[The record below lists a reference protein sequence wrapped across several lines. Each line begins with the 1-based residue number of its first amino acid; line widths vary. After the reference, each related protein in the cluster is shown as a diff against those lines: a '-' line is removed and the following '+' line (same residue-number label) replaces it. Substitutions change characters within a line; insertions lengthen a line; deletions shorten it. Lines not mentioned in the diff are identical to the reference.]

1 MATFTQERR
10 RIALQ
15 TPLGKDALLLTAF
28 DGREELSRLFSYELE
43 MLAEKSDY
51 KASDLV
57 GKAVTFS
64 VDLAVGEPRFFHGF
78 VKRFVYIGGDE
89 LSSYRAEVVP
99 WLWFLTKTS
108 DCRIFQNK
116 SVPDIIEQVFKD
128 LGFSDYKLQ
137 LKGSFEPWE
146 YCVQYRES
154 DFNFVSRLMEEEGI
168 FYYFKHESGKHTLM
182 LCNDK
187 GAYQKCK
194 EGEVEFRS
202 ELNSPEGTGHISR
215 WDHQYEFRSGK
226 FAQTDYNFETPST
239 SLMTKTN
246 SVVNVNGNSK
256 FEIYDFPGE
265 YEKKSQGDAETKV
278 HMEEEEAGHE
288 IATGDST
295 CRSFTVGGKFTLVK
309 HPSKSEEGKGY
320 VITSIRHSCS
330 TGSYVSGSS
339 ASGEDYTNTFT
350 CIPDSVVFRPARITR
365 KPLIHGS
372 QTAVVTGPG
381 GEEIFP
387 DKYGRVKVQFH
398 WDREGKKD
406 DNSSC
411 WIRVSTPWSGKN
423 WGMVAIPRIG
433 QEVVVSYLEGD
444 PDRPL
449 ITGMVYNAET
459 MPPYTLP
466 GNKTQSGIKTRSSTG
481 GGADNFNEIRF
492 EDKKG
497 SEELYFHAEKDQ
509 TEIIEHDQSID
520 VGHDRTEHIG
530 HDRSLKVDHN
540 KTEHVVNDKS
550 ITVDNTH
557 NETIAKNMTITVG
570 SNLTESV
577 ALNYAETVGAAM
589 ELTVG
594 GAMAMS
600 IGGVLAETVGGAK
613 NETIGAVKTETIGG
627 SKTMSIGSNL
637 QETVAG
643 NVTVKIGKDLKET
656 VSGQQ
661 FTTVTKECSLKAK
674 KVQINADDEIV
685 LKTGSASITMKK
697 NGDITIEGKKITVK
711 GSGDVVVKGSKI
723 TEN

>member
-10 RIALQ
+10 RIALK

-28 DGREELSRLFSYELE
+28 EGQEELSRLFSYQLE

-51 KASDLV
+51 KAADLV
-57 GKAVTFS
+57 GKPVTFS
-64 VDLAVGEPRFFHGF
+64 VDLADGSPRFFNGF

-99 WLWFLTKTS
+99 WLWFLTKTN

-116 SVPDIIEQVFKD
+116 SIPDIIEQIFKD
-128 LGFSDYKLQ
+128 LGFTDYKLQ

-168 FYYFKHESGKHTLM
+168 FYYFKHEDGKHTLM

-187 GAYQKCK
+187 GAYQTSK
-194 EGEVEFRS
+194 EAEVEFRA
-202 ELNSPEGTGHISR
+202 ETNAPGGVNQLTR

-239 SLMTKTN
+239 SLMTNTN

-265 YEKKSQGDAETKV
+265 YEKKPQGDAGTKV

-288 IATGDST
+288 VATGDSS
-295 CRSFTVGGKFTLVK
+295 CRSFAPGGKFKLTK
-309 HPSKSEEGKGY
+309 HPSKAEEGKSY
-320 VITSIRHSCS
+320 VITSIHHSCS

-339 ASGEDYTNTFT
+339 AAGEDYANTFT
-350 CIPDSVVFRPARITR
+350 CIPDSVTFRPARITP

-459 MPPYTLP
+459 MPPYALP
-466 GNKTQSGIKTRSSTG
+466 ANKTQSGIKTRSSKG
-481 GGADNFNEIRF
+481 GGAANFNEIRF
-492 EDKKG
+492 EDKIG

-509 TEIIEHDQSID
+509 KVIVEHDQSID
-520 VGHDRTEHIG
+520 VGNDRKEHIG
-530 HDRSLKVDHN
+530 RDRDLKVDR
-540 KTEHVVNDKS
+540 DKS
-550 ITVDNTH
+550 EEVKRSKSIVVGATH
-557 NETIAKNMTITVG
+557 TEEIGTNMSITVG
-570 SNLTESV
+570 SNLTETV

-594 GAMAMS
+594 GAMAVS
-600 IGGVLAETVGGAK
+600 VGGVLAETVGATK
-613 NETIGAVKTETIGG
+613 NESIGG
-627 SKTMSIGSNL
+627 SKSETVGGSKTSSIGGDYS
-637 QETVAG
+637 ETVAG
-643 NVTVKIGKDLKET
+643 SSTVKTLKDREET
-656 VSGQQ
+656 VGGKQ

-674 KVQINADDEIV
+674 TVQINADDEIV

-697 NGDITIEGKKITVK
+697 NGDIIIKGNKISVTASSDMVL
-711 GSGDVVVKGSKI
+711 KGSKI